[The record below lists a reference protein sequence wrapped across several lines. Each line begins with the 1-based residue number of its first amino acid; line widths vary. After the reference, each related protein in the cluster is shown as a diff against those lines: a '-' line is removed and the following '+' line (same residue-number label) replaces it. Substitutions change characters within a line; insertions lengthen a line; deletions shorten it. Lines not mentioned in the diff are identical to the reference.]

1 MKTKKIRRRAG
12 NRGGNMRTP
21 KQTKAGR
28 KNAKRRTRPKSS
40 RHKTISFHARHNEIH
55 DSLDHV
61 IGQIESTEM
70 NPESAKEIL
79 KKIAIT
85 QTLLRAA
92 RQELETWL
100 KG

>member
-1 MKTKKIRRRAG
+1 MKTKKIPRRADKSV
-12 NRGGNMRTP
+12 RAPARM
-21 KQTKAGR
+21 KAGR
-28 KNAKRRTRPKSS
+28 KNAKDQTWPGSAHPK
-40 RHKTISFHARHNEIH
+40 IIPFQARHNEIH

-92 RQELETWL
+92 RRELETWL